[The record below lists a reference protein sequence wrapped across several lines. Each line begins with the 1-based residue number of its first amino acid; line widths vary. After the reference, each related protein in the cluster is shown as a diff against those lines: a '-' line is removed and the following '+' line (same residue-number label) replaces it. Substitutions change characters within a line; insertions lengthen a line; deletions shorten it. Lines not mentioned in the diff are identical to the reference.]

1 MMLIKFDGEP
11 ARGPIVLVQSLVLGA
26 VLAEIDVVDA
36 ASKRGETDRLPLVGI
51 EAGVAG
57 SSSGD

>member
-1 MMLIKFDGEP
+1 MLIKFDGEP
-11 ARGPIVLVQSLVLGA
+11 ARGPMALAQSWPLGA
-26 VLAEIDVVDA
+26 VLAEIDGADA
-36 ASKRGETDRLPLVGI
+36 ASKRGDADRLPLVGI